1 MEAGPGGDGRS
12 LQALLQGSAREH
24 ATLAALVAGSSLRSR
39 AECAP
44 LPPLSF
50 ADAQR
55 LAEGRDGR
63 QRGREGKTK
72 LPVKGILAGP
82 PDTSAFWHFAEVPAL
97 PPAHAARPAARRCAR
112 RRAFRIFPPDPRP
125 AVALPPSASGST
137 GGGAGLL
144 LGRGARGPG
153 GADRRAR
160 RPARR
165 PDLRGAA
172 GRAAARRRA
181 RGGAGGGRRRR
192 CGGAGRLA
200 APARARARRGAARAG
215 GRRRGAPL
223 RLGPQSPSVHEL
235 RSLCVN
241 NVNRHSVTHA
251 RVAGLS
257 VGCVCAAMLTSQ
269 PPN

>member
-1 MEAGPGGDGRS
+1 MEASPGGGGRS

-24 ATLAALVAGSSLRSR
+24 AALAALVAGSSLRGR
-39 AECAP
+39 VECAP

-82 PDTSAFWHFAEVPAL
+82 PDTSAFWHFAEVAPPSRAHSPPRHPPLRAPARVPHVTPDPGPAGAL
-97 PPAHAARPAARRCAR
+97 PPL
-112 RRAFRIFPPDPRP
+112 
-125 AVALPPSASGST
+125 VSGST
-137 GGGAGLL
+137 GGGTGLL
-144 LGRGARGPG
+144 PGRGARGPG
-153 GADRRAR
+153 GANRRAR

-181 RGGAGGGRRRR
+181 RGGAGAGGRWQCSRS
-192 CGGAGRLA
+192 GQLA
-200 APARARARRGAARAG
+200 APAGARARRGAARAG
-215 GRRRGAPL
+215 GRRHGASI
-223 RLGPQSPSVHEL
+223 RLGLQSPNMQE
-235 RSLCVN
+235 
-241 NVNRHSVTHA
+241 
-251 RVAGLS
+251 
-257 VGCVCAAMLTSQ
+257 
-269 PPN
+269 